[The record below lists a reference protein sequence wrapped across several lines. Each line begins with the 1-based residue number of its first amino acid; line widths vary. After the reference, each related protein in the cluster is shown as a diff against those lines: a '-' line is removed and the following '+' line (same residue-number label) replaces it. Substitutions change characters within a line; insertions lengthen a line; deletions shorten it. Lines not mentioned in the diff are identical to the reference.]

1 MVMLSTSELSIK
13 WTIRGKPKS
22 FIAGVAG
29 DLVIKINSKFT
40 LNQISGQ
47 VIEHQELWDLSSS
60 SFLAQAYFW
69 TSRRLFAASEGAKD
83 LADFAKNLSSSFP
96 QEKQN
101 MEIYPDPSGDPTK
114 VRELVN
120 LNLSFWLFV
129 TQNFVE

>member
-29 DLVIKINSKFT
+29 DLVIKIDSTFT

-47 VIEHQELWDLSSS
+47 VIEHQEFWDLSSS
-60 SFLAQAYFW
+60 SVLAQTYFW
-69 TSRRLFAASEGAKD
+69 TSRRLFATSEGAKD

-114 VRELVN
+114 VSE
-120 LNLSFWLFV
+120 
-129 TQNFVE
+129 TC